1 MQRLG
6 DGDAARERSRTIEEN
21 SRHTINEELE
31 MADIRTEDV
40 TYTAGDTTCKGHLA
54 YDGAAGEP
62 RPGVLVV
69 HEWWGLDDYI
79 RGRARLLAEMGYT
92 ALAADMYGGGQTAAD
107 PEGAGALMTSV
118 LGDMDAGAARIK
130 AAFDALSRHP
140 AVDAGRTA
148 AIGYCFGGAMVLHG
162 ARIGM
167 DLKGVVSFHG
177 SLGSFHKPGKG
188 EVKAKV
194 LVCHGA
200 ADSLVSDDEIA
211 GIKHEMGEAGADFR
225 FVAYED
231 ALHGFTNPEATA
243 NGEKYGLPLKYD
255 AAVDKRSWDDM
266 QALFSEIF

>member
-1 MQRLG
+1 
-6 DGDAARERSRTIEEN
+6 
-21 SRHTINEELE
+21 
-31 MADIRTEDV
+31 MANIRTESM
-40 TYTAGDTTCKGHLA
+40 TCTAGDTTCKGYLA

-79 RGRARLLAEMGYT
+79 RGRARMLAALGYT
-92 ALAADMYGGGQTAAD
+92 ALAVDMYGDGRTAAD
-107 PEGAGALMTSV
+107 PEGAGALMNSV
-118 LGDMDAGAARIK
+118 LGDMDAGTARLE
-130 AAFDALSRHP
+130 AAFDVLSRHP
-140 AVDAGRTA
+140 SVDAGRMA

-177 SLGSFHKPGKG
+177 ALGSFHKPAKG

-200 ADSLVSDDEIA
+200 ADAMVSEEDVA
-211 GIKHEMGEAGADFR
+211 GFKQEMADAGADCR
-225 FVAYED
+225 FVAYEG
-231 ALHGFTNPEATA
+231 ALHGFSNPEATA

-255 AAVDKRSWDDM
+255 EAADKRSWDDM

>member
-1 MQRLG
+1 
-6 DGDAARERSRTIEEN
+6 
-21 SRHTINEELE
+21 

-40 TYTAGDTTCKGHLA
+40 TYTAGDTNCKGCIA
-54 YDGAAGEP
+54 YDGAVGGR

-79 RGRARLLAEMGYT
+79 RGRARTLAEMGCT
-92 ALAADMYGGGQTAAD
+92 ALAVDMYGDGRTAAD

-118 LGDMDAGAARIK
+118 LEDMEAGTARLG
-130 AAFDALSRHP
+130 AAFDVLCGHP
-140 AVDAGRTA
+140 TVDAGRVA

-177 SLGSFHKPGKG
+177 SLGSFHKPARG

-200 ADSLVSDDEIA
+200 ADSLVSDEDVA
-211 GIKHEMGEAGADFR
+211 GIKREMADAGADFR
-225 FVAYED
+225 FVAYEG
-231 ALHGFTNPEATA
+231 ALHGFTNPGATA
-243 NGEKYGLPLKYD
+243 NGEKYGLPLRYD
-255 AAVDKRSWDDM
+255 EAVDKRSWDDM
-266 QALFSEIF
+266 QALFSEIFRTQDSPWRSGR

>member
-1 MQRLG
+1 M
-6 DGDAARERSRTIEEN
+6 T
-21 SRHTINEELE
+21 
-31 MADIRTEDV
+31 DIRTEDV
-40 TYTAGDTTCKGHLA
+40 TYSAGATNCKSYIA
-54 YDGAAGEP
+54 YDGAGGER

-79 RGRARLLAEMGYT
+79 RGRARTLAEMGYT
-92 ALAADMYGGGQTAAD
+92 ALAVDMYGNGQTAAD

-118 LGDMDAGAARIK
+118 LGDMEAGTARLR
-130 AAFDALSRHP
+130 AAFDALAGHP
-140 AVDAGRTA
+140 SVDADRVA

-177 SLGSFHKPGKG
+177 SLGSFHKPAKG
-188 EVKAKV
+188 EVKARV

-200 ADSLVSDDEIA
+200 ADSLVSDEEIA
-211 GIKHEMGEAGADFR
+211 GIKQEMADAGADFR
-225 FVAYED
+225 FIAYEG

-243 NGEKYGLPLKYD
+243 NGKKYGLPLKYD
-255 AAVDKRSWDDM
+255 EAVDKRSWGDM

>member
-1 MQRLG
+1 
-6 DGDAARERSRTIEEN
+6 
-21 SRHTINEELE
+21 
-31 MADIRTEDV
+31 MAEIRAEDV
-40 TYTAGDTTCKGHLA
+40 TCTAGDTTCRGYVV
-54 YDGAAGEP
+54 YDASTSEP

-79 RGRARLLAEMGYT
+79 RGRARMLAQLGYT
-92 ALAADMYGGGQTAAD
+92 ALAADMYGDGQTADD
-107 PEGAGALMTSV
+107 PEGAGALMSSV
-118 LGDMDAGAARIK
+118 LGDMDSGTARFK
-130 AAFDALSRHP
+130 AAYDALIGHP
-140 AVDAGRTA
+140 TVDAGRTA

-177 SLGSFHKPGKG
+177 ALGSFHKPAKG

-200 ADSLVSDDEIA
+200 ADVLVSGEEIA
-211 GIKHEMGEAGADFR
+211 GFEQEMADAGADCR
-225 FVAYED
+225 FVAYD
-231 ALHGFTNPEATA
+231 GALHGFTNPNATA

-255 AAVDKRSWDDM
+255 EAVDKRSWDDM